1 VDFPETRYA
10 TTVDG
15 LAIAY
20 QVVGAGPF
28 DLVYTPGWLSNV
40 DALWDMPTND
50 RWRIFGVR
58 NDPV

>member
-1 VDFPETRYA
+1 
-10 TTVDG
+10 
-15 LAIAY
+15 
-20 QVVGAGPF
+20 VVGAGPF